1 MNKSHKKVNMTKY
14 LVLPPSTLR
23 VERERCSNTQI
34 LLASCAGHFRGRRN
48 SLGTTFDA
56 CIQN

>member
-23 VERERCSNTQI
+23 VERQMFKYTDI
-34 LLASCAGHFRGRRN
+34 I
-48 SLGTTFDA
+48 SLVCRPFPGEEKQPGDYF
-56 CIQN
+56 